1 MLTIRPA
8 IDRGHANHGWLDSNF
23 TFSFAEYYDPDHMG
37 FRALRVI
44 NEDYVEAGRGFGR
57 HPHKD
62 MEILTYV
69 LEGTVRHQ
77 DSTGG
82 GGDLVPGELQHMSA
96 GKGIMHSEIN
106 PSRTETL
113 HLLQIWLVPN
123 KLGIPPAYE
132 QKPFPVRQEP
142 NKLHLLAS
150 KDARDGSF
158 KIVSDAELLAAKLD
172 AGASVEHKFVG
183 KHGWLQVA
191 RGTVTANGVALVQGD
206 GLAISDEAG
215 LKIESGKDLE
225 GAEVLLFD
233 LD

>member
-1 MLTIRPA
+1 MLTIRHGA
-8 IDRGHANHGWLDSNF
+8 ERGHANHGWLDSNF
-23 TFSFAEYYDPDHMG
+23 TFSFSEYYDPDHMG

-106 PSRTETL
+106 PSRTEPL
-113 HLLQIWLVPN
+113 HLLQVWLVPN

-132 QKPFPVRQEP
+132 QKPFSVNQEP

-150 KDARDGSF
+150 KDARNESF
-158 KIVSDAELLAAKLD
+158 KIVSDAEVLAAKIEP
-172 AGASVEHKFVG
+172 GHSVEHAFSG

-191 RGTVTANGVALVQGD
+191 RGGVIANGVALEQGD
-206 GLAISDEAG
+206 GLAISNEAT
-215 LKIESGKDLE
+215 LKIESGNGSE
-225 GAEVLLFD
+225 GGEVLLFD